1 MAYLGPQKSGLVLGS
16 LVGGW
21 HLLWAI
27 IVALG
32 WGQSLVDF
40 IFWVHFLKPVFV
52 VEPFAIGRAL
62 VLIVVTSAI
71 GYFVGLIGAVFWN
84 RLHLR

>member
-1 MAYLGPQKSGLVLGS
+1 MTHLGPQKSGFVLGS

-21 HLLWAI
+21 HLLWVI

-32 WGQSLVDF
+32 WGQPLIDF
-40 IFWVHFLKPVFV
+40 IFWMHFLRPVFV
-52 VEPFAIGRAL
+52 VEPFAISRAL

>member
-1 MAYLGPQKSGLVLGS
+1 MTHLGPQKGGLVLGS

-40 IFWVHFLKPVFV
+40 IFWVHFLRPVFV

-71 GYFVGLIGAVFWN
+71 
-84 RLHLR
+84 